1 MTINGNKFRWSATPA
16 FRPGNDF
23 LMACAWIVEL
33 AKANSDLIVEFANA
47 LLSG

>member
-1 MTINGNKFRWSATPA
+1 MAINGNKFRWSATPA

-33 AKANSDLIVEFANA
+33 AKANSDLIVEFADA
-47 LLSG
+47 QGW